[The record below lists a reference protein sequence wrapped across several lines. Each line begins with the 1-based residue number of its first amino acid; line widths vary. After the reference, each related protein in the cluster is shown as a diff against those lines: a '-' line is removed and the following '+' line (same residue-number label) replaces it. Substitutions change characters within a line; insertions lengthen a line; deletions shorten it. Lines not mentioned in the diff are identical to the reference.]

1 MMSNESPPTTQNE
14 SGPRLIKPQNKKSKL
29 WRFFSEY
36 DPSFHT
42 DKKHTGRCNLCGQD
56 LLVKQGTGSLSS
68 HLKYKHP
75 EQYKSLQEES
85 EEAPSAA
92 VDKIGSPAAMLQRT
106 TDKMPQDVTSRTNLE
121 KCMKKKNDLEI
132 WALVR
137 RELKE
142 LTLELE
148 GKVFDG
154 DNSGVA
160 ELEQDIKNL
169 KMMKAEFG
177 ALLFG
182 K

>member
-1 MMSNESPPTTQNE
+1 M
-14 SGPRLIKPQNKKSKL
+14 
-29 WRFFSEY
+29 
-36 DPSFHT
+36 
-42 DKKHTGRCNLCGQD
+42 
-56 LLVKQGTGSLSS
+56 KQGTGSLKS

-75 EQYKSLQEES
+75 EQYKLLQEAS

-92 VDKIGSPAAMLQRT
+92 VDKLGSPTALN
-106 TDKMPQDVTSRTNLE
+106 DKMPQDVTSRTNLE
-121 KCMKKKNDLEI
+121 NCMKKKNDLEI

-148 GKVFDG
+148 GKEFDG